1 MTLAKMAGLSV
12 FLHPLCSGRRSATRI
27 ISLIVVVNGTLC
39 HGASELQM
47 ATRAFRVVDIAV
59 NMGLVTYVNVVSE
72 WKWTW
77 ISTLVTIACWTVN
90 NVWFQKSAVL
100 HFFGL
105 QLMMCV
111 ALTKFDVTDP

>member
-27 ISLIVVVNGTLC
+27 IS
-39 HGASELQM
+39 
-47 ATRAFRVVDIAV
+47 
-59 NMGLVTYVNVVSE
+59 
-72 WKWTW
+72 
-77 ISTLVTIACWTVN
+77 TIACWTVN
-90 NVWFQKSAVL
+90 NVLFRKSAVL

-105 QLMMCV
+105 QLMTCV